1 VTDVSRPQPIST
13 VVVSPTVVTTIP
25 SIQNE
30 LIKIFKI
37 DATQPFPIDKI
48 EQVTVTSN
56 ANVQIYYVKTV
67 DSNNQSVRAEITYNP
82 STGQSTVVDLSF
94 PSTLP
99 IQRNITVVK
108 GVSGVTET
116 IIVNSPTITQGKEY
130 QQISDF
136 INRNHPNDNI
146 QASIPVLSATE
157 KYQRSVV
164 RTLVFKQENSTIQ
177 ASFLLDQRSQ
187 SIAELSYNVVPGPL
201 VNEFALLIKK
211 ETSTFPADRVV
222 EVLTTNTAV
231 IKTLTSITKVDST
244 LSAAT
249 PTFVEI
255 ENYITSSV
263 VTVVFETAQ
272 ANSRILTIFNKTTGE
287 AKVIDYSK
295 IQKKIEESRI
305 IETINQYGQKS
316 ISTNNLTAILSNKEY
331 SGVISVAE
339 ELVPAIKGL
348 TVRGV
353 ETTVKSTGTEYKIV
367 VVGNG
372 VVSQVNVFSD
382 KTTGTV
388 TLISSGQTSVG

>member
-1 VTDVSRPQPIST
+1 MTDVSRPQPIST